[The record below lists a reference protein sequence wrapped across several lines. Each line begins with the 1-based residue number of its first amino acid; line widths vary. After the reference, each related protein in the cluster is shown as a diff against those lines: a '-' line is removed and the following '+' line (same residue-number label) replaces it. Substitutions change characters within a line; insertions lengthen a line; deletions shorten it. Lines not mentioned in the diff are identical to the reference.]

1 MRWAC
6 RSGVGARKRKTQ
18 QLSGNFVLSKCQAVV
33 VFLFIDI
40 IIINII
46 DIVVGIES
54 ECIKLF
60 PMFINSN

>member
-33 VFLFIDI
+33 FLFIDI
-40 IIINII
+40 IIIDII

-60 PMFINSN
+60 PMFKNSN